1 MSVTSYVSPAGCL
14 SLFSREVNVLG
25 LGALSKDL
33 TPLREGCFLKQ
44 TSMSLGCERAV
55 RGGGGGLGGGRGVGG
70 WGGRGVG
77 VGFIHDS

>member
-1 MSVTSYVSPAGCL
+1 MSVTSYVSPAGGL

-55 RGGGGGLGGGRGVGG
+55 RGGGGGLGRVGG
-70 WGGRGVG
+70 GGW
-77 VGFIHDS
+77 DSLMTPEACQL